1 MITTANEMVGDG
13 SSGDDDDDD
22 YDEDDADPG
31 PTTSA
36 YSSTNQNIKNQIVHS
51 NSLRQII
58 EEEEGQVEGEYEGAE
73 GGGVGGGDRG
83 QDEEDEMSMSNSVAP
98 TVGQG
103 NDLDGTRTAQ
113 LLREANGYL
122 TLGASTLGRGM
133 THVAFTV
140 AGATS
145 NVVGGAAD
153 LVVSVAA
160 ITPGL
165 KSLVRPQIH
174 TYVILTAVIFV
185 D

>member
-1 MITTANEMVGDG
+1 MTITATEILREEDF
-13 SSGDDDDDD
+13 DDDDDD
-22 YDEDDADPG
+22 DDDELEANPG
-31 PTTSA
+31 PKTPVDSRRLEEK
-36 YSSTNQNIKNQIVHS
+36 TNQININKNKSIHS

-58 EEEEGQVEGEYEGAE
+58 EEEEE
-73 GGGVGGGDRG
+73 GGGGGGGVQGNGVNEGG
-83 QDEEDEMSMSNSVAP
+83 QDDDDEMSMSNSVAH

-113 LLREANGYL
+113 LLRDANGYL
-122 TLGASTLGRGM
+122 TLGANTLGRGM
-133 THVAFTV
+133 TSVAFTV

-165 KSLVRPQIH
+165 KSLVLNR
-174 TYVILTAVIFV
+174 LS
-185 D
+185 

>member
-1 MITTANEMVGDG
+1 MIITATEVLREEDF
-13 SSGDDDDDD
+13 DDDDDD
-22 YDEDDADPG
+22 DDELEANPG
-31 PTTSA
+31 PKTPGDSRRLEGK
-36 YSSTNQNIKNQIVHS
+36 INQININKNKSIHS

-58 EEEEGQVEGEYEGAE
+58 EEEEGGGE
-73 GGGVGGGDRG
+73 GGGQGDGVNGGG
-83 QDEEDEMSMSNSVAP
+83 QDDDDEMSMSNSVAH

-113 LLREANGYL
+113 LLRDANGYL
-122 TLGASTLGRGM
+122 TLGANTLGRGM
-133 THVAFTV
+133 TSVAFTV

-174 TYVILTAVIFV
+174 R
-185 D
+185 

>member
-1 MITTANEMVGDG
+1 MIITATEVLREEDF
-13 SSGDDDDDD
+13 DDDDDD
-22 YDEDDADPG
+22 DDDDDELEANPG
-31 PTTSA
+31 PKTPGDSRRLEGK
-36 YSSTNQNIKNQIVHS
+36 INQININKNKSIHS

-58 EEEEGQVEGEYEGAE
+58 EEEEGGGE
-73 GGGVGGGDRG
+73 GGGQGDGVNGGG
-83 QDEEDEMSMSNSVAP
+83 QDDDDEMSMSNSVAH

-113 LLREANGYL
+113 LLRDANGYL
-122 TLGASTLGRGM
+122 TLGANTLGRGM
-133 THVAFTV
+133 TSVAFTV

-174 TYVILTAVIFV
+174 R
-185 D
+185 